1 VIVLAEEDKKERL
14 LTVPLRYPH
23 NQARTKRA
31 DLAVSF
37 VREFIGKQMKVPKEK
52 VWMDPRVNEAIWARG
67 KLKPPAKIKVKV
79 VKWLDGAV
87 EVEIPE
93 E

>member
-1 VIVLAEEDKKERL
+1 MAEEEKKERL
-14 LTVPLRYPH
+14 LTVPLRYAH

-31 DLAVSF
+31 NLAISTI
-37 VREFIGKQMKVPKEK
+37 REFVGKQLKVPKDK
-52 VWMDPRVNEAIWARG
+52 VWIEPGVNEAIWARG
-67 KLKPPAKIKVKV
+67 RQKPPAKIKVRV
-79 VKWLDGAV
+79 VKWADGAV

>member
-1 VIVLAEEDKKERL
+1 MAEEEKKERL
-14 LTVPLRYPH
+14 LTVPLRYAH

-31 DLAVSF
+31 NLAISTI
-37 VREFIGKQMKVPKEK
+37 REFVGKQLKVPKDK
-52 VWMDPRVNEAIWARG
+52 VWIEPGVIEAIWARG
-67 KLKPPAKIKVKV
+67 RQKPPAKIKVRV
-79 VKWLDGAV
+79 VKWADGAV

>member
-1 VIVLAEEDKKERL
+1 MAEEEKKERL

-31 DLAVSF
+31 DLAVSY
-37 VREFIGKQMKVPKEK
+37 VKEYVGKQMKVPKDK
-52 VWMDPRVNEAIWARG
+52 VWMAPEVNEVIWARG

-79 VKWLDGAV
+79 EKWSDGAV
-87 EVEIPE
+87 EVSIPE

>member
-1 VIVLAEEDKKERL
+1 MAEEEKKERL

-23 NQARTKRA
+23 IQARTKRA

-37 VREFIGKQMKVPKEK
+37 VKEFVGKQMKVQKDK
-52 VWMDPRVNEAIWARG
+52 VWMAPEVNEAIWARG
-67 KLKPPAKIKVKV
+67 KKKPPAKLKVKV
-79 VKWLDGAV
+79 VKWSDGAV

>member
-1 VIVLAEEDKKERL
+1 MLAEEEKKERL
-14 LTVPLRYPH
+14 LTVPLRYAH

-31 DLAVSF
+31 DLAIATI
-37 VREFIGKQMKVPKEK
+37 REFVGKQMKVDKAK
-52 VWMDPRVNEAIWARG
+52 VWLEPGVNRAVWARG
-67 KLKPPAKIKVKV
+67 KQKPPAKLKVRV
-79 VKWLDGAV
+79 VKWADGAV